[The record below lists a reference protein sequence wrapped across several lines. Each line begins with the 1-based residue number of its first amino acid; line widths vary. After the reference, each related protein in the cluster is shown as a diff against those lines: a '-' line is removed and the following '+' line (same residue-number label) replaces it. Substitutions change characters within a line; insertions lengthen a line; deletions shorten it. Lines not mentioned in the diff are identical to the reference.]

1 MLLHGTQIVDASIP
15 ASKINGSGGAFEKDV
30 NNNISQTA
38 LVHTW
43 GAGSVKTVNLA
54 YGYGGYLSNHSSY
67 QNTFLG
73 IAPPYAVSGSSQT
86 DWNIFGSS
94 DLFGVYLNNVGT
106 GAISN
111 NIVFSGGTDFRMQAG
126 VAVEISRN
134 HVLGQG
140 IFRNYTG
147 STRDIVNSYVLG
159 QGIISSTVTSN
170 TVDVRANMIVS
181 SWGTRYSNS
190 IVDSGRNTII
200 SSKNVSITNA
210 SLYNVVI
217 GVDGLTLSAKNNTA
231 SPMTYMGKI
240 TVGRGTSG
248 ALTTTGATH
257 ALGYNSTTGEVSR
270 VGLAGT
276 SIVGT
281 PTYTITSNHPYP
293 LSTTATYSV
302 ILAGFATGTLA
313 GSYLVSIGE
322 AMYQYQASGSATLNV
337 LIGNSNK
344 TGVKTAIG
352 TGHVSQRNVL
362 IGNSNQTI
370 INTTSGNTNKQT
382 DNFFMGRNN
391 KIQITGTS
399 TSAHSYSNI
408 VSGYG
413 VTVTQQGGV
422 RFNKNYI
429 NGYTGGLNLTSAFGV
444 DDSFMFG
451 LQATHTLSKG
461 GIYDATI
468 IANNLLGLTGSIYDS
483 ALISNKSLTVNGVWN
498 SAVIGNETCT
508 LSHVTASTAGVDNSL
523 IAATKTFSNGG
534 YVISNSAVIGVEG
547 LTLTAA
553 LARTVVLPK
562 LRIGIGTGATL
573 PALVSGYSSLGIDNT
588 TGDVG
593 TFAAPSDARLKN
605 VVADLQGDSAMDMV
619 RKLKPVLF
627 TWNLDKMPNN
637 PTDEIAGFLA
647 QDVQKVKQ
655 ELVHNVF
662 EIKGEKYL
670 GIKEKQFNAILTAA
684 IKQLDERVTALEKS

>member
-1 MLLHGTQIVDASIP
+1 
-15 ASKINGSGGAFEKDV
+15 
-30 NNNISQTA
+30 
-38 LVHTW
+38 
-43 GAGSVKTVNLA
+43 
-54 YGYGGYLSNHSSY
+54 
-67 QNTFLG
+67 
-73 IAPPYAVSGSSQT
+73 
-86 DWNIFGSS
+86 
-94 DLFGVYLNNVGT
+94 
-106 GAISN
+106 
-111 NIVFSGGTDFRMQAG
+111 
-126 VAVEISRN
+126 
-134 HVLGQG
+134 
-140 IFRNYTG
+140 
-147 STRDIVNSYVLG
+147 
-159 QGIISSTVTSN
+159 
-170 TVDVRANMIVS
+170 MIVS

-257 ALGYNSTTGEVSR
+257 VLGYNSTTGEVSR

-362 IGNSNQTI
+362 IGNSHQTI

-391 KIQITGTS
+391 KIQITGIS

-429 NGYTGGLNLTSAFGV
+429 NGYTGGLNLTSSFGV

-451 LQATHTLSKG
+451 IQATHTLSKG

-508 LSHVTASTAGVDNSL
+508 LSHVTASTASVDNSL

-534 YVISNSAVIGVEG
+534 YLISNSAVIGVEG

-573 PALVSGYSSLGIDNT
+573 PT
-588 TGDVG
+588 TGATRLLGTNDSTGEVIEMPLGANFGTEAIKTLATGVAAAGTDRNLVIAAQTGTADDMIELTGLTVGDKVLLRADAGDTITIKHNDSGATIKILLKDDRDYILDEQHALELILVATNELAESKALTREAIKVPLGEIGVDHVVVTNKVGFHMDFAFYCDLITLEFDPIASNAGPTGAAFQVDVNVG
-593 TFAAPSDARLKN
+593 TTAGASMTTMLSTKLTVDAGEYHSSTAATPAVISVPAIAQYAFVSIDVDVIGSTLAGR
-605 VVADLQGDSAMDMV
+605 
-619 RKLKPVLF
+619 
-627 TWNLDKMPNN
+627 
-637 PTDEIAGFLA
+637 AGF
-647 QDVQKVKQ
+647 VT
-655 ELVHNVF
+655 
-662 EIKGEKYL
+662 
-670 GIKEKQFNAILTAA
+670 FNGWRT
-684 IKQLDERVTALEKS
+684 